1 MAQDYNSF
9 IAGGGSPND
18 WWNMPENG
26 GTGGSTWTDTSG
38 NTFGNTTSS
47 TSSTP
52 TDATASALS
61 GDQLANNSVTYD
73 LSGNGTPN
81 RTPSGSTVSQLSGP
95 LQPAGGTPG
104 STPYTPSG
112 NYGTVNTNPIPV
124 TTNTTGNGPTPN
136 PTLPQGLVPLG
147 NTGPSSTQL
156 PPTIGN
162 VGGAI
167 QSIQDIQALQ
177 GLVATP
183 PANTPPA
190 GSANWTPTQWNN
202 YYNSQPGVVNA
213 LGGPGFTGTTQNL
226 SPYTATIANPTGSG
240 PNGTTTNYNPN
251 YFPTQD
257 AANAFVK
264 QYGGTVVPGNYL
276 TGAQG
281 SPFSLNQQQYYV
293 QMPDGRIVNPADL
306 SYAANSSGANQQAL
320 INSVVTGATTPNSY
334 NPALANTNP
343 ANQLPS
349 GPGSP
354 STIGTTYNP
363 FTQQPVPNTAAQ
375 LSGLPQETTAPY
387 PATTAPYPDTTSP
400 VTGTGATNTVSP
412 SASDLQSLMNALLY
426 LQGYQGLGNG
436 AGNPQAINT
445 NGQLGNQLSSV
456 LTAMLSGLYGP
467 STLYSRQR
475 LYSQFP

>member
-47 TSSTP
+47 TP
-52 TDATASALS
+52 TDATAQALS
-61 GDQLANNSVTYD
+61 GDQLANNSVTYPTNNPNG
-73 LSGNGTPN
+73 SGYGTAS
-81 RTPSGSTVSQLSGP
+81 TAGITSGSLPV
-95 LQPAGGTPG
+95 GG
-104 STPYTPSG
+104 TPYTPNG
-112 NYGTVNTNPIPV
+112 NYGSVNTNPIPV
-124 TTNTTGNGPTPN
+124 TTNTTGSGPTPN
-136 PTLPQGLVPLG
+136 PTLPQGLVPQG
-147 NTGPSSTQL
+147 STGPSSTQL

-162 VGGAI
+162 VGGAL
-167 QSIQDIQALQ
+167 QSIQAIQALQ
-177 GLVATP
+177 GQVAAP
-183 PANTPPA
+183 PASTPPA

-202 YYNSQPGVVNA
+202 YYNSQPGGINA
-213 LGGPGFTGTTQNL
+213 LGGPGYTGATQNL
-226 SPYTATIANPTGSG
+226 SPYTQTIANPTGQGPSG
-240 PNGTTTNYNPN
+240 PINYNPA

-281 SPFSLNQQQYYV
+281 SPFSLDQQQYYV

-306 SYAANSSGANQQAL
+306 QYAANSSGANQQAL
-320 INSVVTGATTPNSY
+320 INSVVTGATTPDSY

-349 GPGSP
+349 GAGSP
-354 STIGTTYNP
+354 STIGVTYNP
-363 FTQQPVPNTAAQ
+363 FTQQPIANTAAQ
-375 LSGLPQETTAPY
+375 LSGTS
-387 PATTAPYPDTTSP
+387 PATTSP
-400 VTGTGATNTVSP
+400 VTGTGATTTVSP

-426 LQGYQGLGNG
+426 LQGYAGLGNG

-475 LYSQFP
+475 LYPQFP